1 MALVQNELTVV
12 DRVVGNR
19 EPLGA
24 TLTNLAF
31 VPLNLTGKTITFRM
45 ILISDGSVKVND
57 ASAALDDAT
66 NGEVSYTP
74 AAIDVDTA
82 GLYACYFTDDDTID
96 RLFPYD
102 GANLQLNLMAETA
115 RAQ

>member
-1 MALVQNELTVV
+1 MALTGNTICTV

-19 EPLGA
+19 EPIGA
-24 TLTNLAF
+24 TLTDIDGEA
-31 VPLNLTGKTITFRM
+31 LNLTAKTITFRM
-45 ILISDGSVKVND
+45 ILISDGSVKVDD
-57 ASAALDDAT
+57 ASAALDVAA

-102 GANLQLNLMAETA
+102 GANFQLNLLAEKD
-115 RAQ
+115 RA

>member
-1 MALVQNELTVV
+1 MALIGNTLCTV

-24 TLTNLAF
+24 TLTDIDGAA
-31 VPLNLTGKTITFRM
+31 LNLTGKTITFRM
-45 ILISDGSVKVND
+45 VLMLDGSVKVND
-57 ASAALDDAT
+57 ASAALDVAAS
-66 NGEVSYTP
+66 GQVSYTP

-102 GANLQLNLMAETA
+102 GANFQLNLMAETA